1 MSETNAG
8 STVEVTRGELRVD
21 GTARAVAAA
30 AVHYWRIERE
40 DWDRVL
46 DSVVDAGATA
56 VSVYV
61 PWEAHERTRGEF
73 DFGEHD
79 PRLDLDAFLTLAEGR
94 GLDLIARPGPQINAE
109 MTWFGYPKR
118 ILADRGLHALNNR
131 GTSTVLTQVPK
142 PIPAL
147 SYAEDRF
154 FDETALWYDAVLP
167 VLTRHPRLLMVQV
180 DNEMAFFF
188 GVNAWCADYSPASV
202 ANFRRFLAA
211 KVGDVGT
218 LNDQYGTSWS
228 SFDEV
233 EPPRRFDGT
242 GPRDI
247 PRLADWAE
255 YRERYLVDCLD
266 RLATMMRERGVTV
279 PLFHNYPHPL
289 NPGAS
294 ASGFTTPFNLPALE
308 GRLDFAGFD
317 IYSRKEMYDHVKTVV
332 SYVVGSS
339 RWPYA
344 PELMAGAW
352 PWYLQPG
359 DLADE
364 EFVAKA
370 ALMHGLR
377 GFSRYVLVERDMW
390 MASPIRRDGQVREDK
405 LDVFG
410 RVDAI
415 VTGEDVPHLR
425 RRADVLLLA
434 NRDYDRLAAASVLVS
449 FPGDFLET
457 PTTFSEYPN
466 AMTLSGEPLGLAEPA
481 YAASGAFFSA
491 CYDGLTATGHAFVL
505 SDTGPVADGADGADD
520 NAPWAQR
527 RAVVVP
533 SVEYLDSAVQR
544 ALVEFARDGRTVVL
558 GPRLPRFD
566 ARLQPDTTLVDALTD
581 TPGAIVVGDAE
592 VGRRYRVGDGQ
603 IVHLDPFT
611 DPAVLTAALEAP
623 VGTPGPLRP
632 ATDDAR
638 LDVAV
643 HQDVDDPRRH
653 LVYVANP
660 TAQVVDTH
668 VSPVPGCGISDV
680 RDVWDRTK
688 LESDGDGLSLHV
700 AAHDI
705 RILAATIDVRTGGHT
720 ASHTDT
726 EGGTR

>member
-8 STVEVTRGELRVD
+8 TSVEVTRGELRVD

-30 AVHYWRIERE
+30 AVHYWRLERE

-46 DSVVDAGATA
+46 DAVVDAGATA

-61 PWEAHERTRGEF
+61 PWEAHERSRGEF

-79 PRLDLDAFLTLAEGR
+79 PRLDLDAFLTLAEAR

-188 GVNAWCADYSPASV
+188 GVNAWCADYSPASI
-202 ANFRRFLAA
+202 ANFRRFLAD
-211 KVGDVGT
+211 KLGDVGT

-233 EPPRRFDGT
+233 EPPRRFEGT

-255 YRERYLVDCLD
+255 YRERYLVDCLE
-266 RLATMMRERGVTV
+266 RLAAMMRERGVTV

-317 IYSRKEMYDHVKTVV
+317 IYSRKQMYDHVKTVV

-390 MASPIRRDGQVREDK
+390 MASPIRRDGRVREDK

-410 RVDAI
+410 RIDAI
-415 VTGEDVPHLR
+415 VTGEDVAHLR

-434 NRDYDRLAAASVLVS
+434 NRDYDRLAATSVLVS

-466 AMTLSGEPLGLAEPA
+466 AMTLSGESLGLAEPA
-481 YAASGAFFSA
+481 FRASGEFFSA
-491 CYDGLTATGHAFVL
+491 CYDGLTAAGHAFVL
-505 SDTGPVADGADGADD
+505 SDTGPVADGGGA
-520 NAPWAQR
+520 ATWAGR
-527 RAVVVP
+527 RVVVVP
-533 SVEYLDSAVQR
+533 SVEYLDAAVQQ
-544 ALVEFARDGRTVVL
+544 ALVDFARGGGTVVL
-558 GPRLPRFD
+558 GPHLPHFD
-566 ARLQPDTTLVDALTD
+566 ARLQPDTTLVDALS
-581 TPGAIVVGDAE
+581 GAPDVVVAAGAE
-592 VGRRYRVGDGQ
+592 VGRRPTVGAGR
-603 IVHLDPFT
+603 IVHLDPFV
-611 DPAVLTAALEAP
+611 DPAALSAALEP
-623 VGTPGPLRP
+623 PQGTPGPLRS
-632 ATDDAR
+632 ATDDTR

-643 HQDVDDPRRH
+643 HQDIDDPGRH

-660 TAQVVDTH
+660 TAGAVDAS
-668 VSPVPGCGISDV
+668 VSPVPGATLGAG
-680 RDVWDRTK
+680 RPVWNSEQ
-688 LESDGDGLSLHV
+688 LEPEGDSVALHV

-705 RILAATIDVRTGGHT
+705 RILAATIDGPTT
-720 ASHTDT
+720 K
-726 EGGTR
+726 EGTR

>member
-1 MSETNAG
+1 MSETNAAP
-8 STVEVTRGELRVD
+8 TVEVTHGELQVN
-21 GTARAVAAA
+21 GAARPVAA
-30 AVHYWRIERE
+30 AVHYWRLERE

-46 DSVVDAGATA
+46 DSVVAAGATA

-61 PWEAHERTRGEF
+61 PWEAHERARGEF

-79 PRLDLDAFLTLAEGR
+79 PRLDLDAFLTLAEQR

-154 FDETALWYDAVLP
+154 FEEVALWFDAVLP

-188 GVNAWCADYSPASV
+188 GVNAWCADYSPASI
-202 ANFRRFLAA
+202 ANFRRFLAE
-211 KVGDVGT
+211 KVGDIDT
-218 LNDQYGTSWS
+218 LNDQYDSSWS

-242 GPRDI
+242 GPSDI

-266 RLATMMRERGVTV
+266 RLATMMRERGVSV

-308 GRLDFAGFD
+308 GRLDLAGFD

-390 MASPIRRDGQVREDK
+390 MASPIRRDGRVREDK

-410 RVDAI
+410 RIDAI
-415 VTGEDVPHLR
+415 VTGEDVAHLR

-434 NRDYDRLAAASVLVS
+434 NRDYDRLAATSVLVS

-481 YAASGAFFSA
+481 YRASGAFFSA
-491 CYDGLTATGHAFVL
+491 SYDGLTATGHAFVL
-505 SDTGPVADGADGADD
+505 SDTGPVADGGGA
-520 NAPWAQR
+520 ATWAGR

-533 SVEYLDSAVQR
+533 SVEYLDTAVQR
-544 ALVEFARDGRTVVL
+544 ALVEFAGGGGTVVL
-558 GPRLPRFD
+558 GPLLPQFD
-566 ARLQPDTTLVDALTD
+566 ARLQPDTTLVDALAEAPD
-581 TPGAIVVGDAE
+581 TVVVGDAE
-592 VGRRYRVGDGQ
+592 VGRRHRVGDGQ

-611 DPAVLTAALEAP
+611 DPAVLTAALEP
-623 VGTPGPLRP
+623 PTGTPGPLRS
-632 ATDDAR
+632 ATSDHH
-638 LDVAV
+638 LDIAV
-643 HQDVDDPRRH
+643 HQDIDDPRRH

-660 TAQVVDTH
+660 TAEAIDAQ
-668 VSPVPGCGISDV
+668 VSPAPGSGISDV
-680 RDVWDRTK
+680 RDLWTSEK
-688 LESDGDGLSLHV
+688 LESAGDGVALHV

-705 RILAATIDVRTGGHT
+705 RILAATIDTDIRP
-720 ASHTDT
+720 DT
-726 EGGTR
+726 EEGTR